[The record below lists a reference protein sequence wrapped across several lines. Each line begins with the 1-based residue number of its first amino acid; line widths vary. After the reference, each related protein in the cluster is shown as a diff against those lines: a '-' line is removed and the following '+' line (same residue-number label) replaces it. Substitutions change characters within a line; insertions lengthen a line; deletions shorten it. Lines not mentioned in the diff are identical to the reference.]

1 MCGEGGG
8 VKRGSGG
15 SVSLWGPS
23 SLIHMPQKVVSTAR
37 FQLLWLRSGLSV
49 AAHAP
54 DSRVGRLPERPVCW
68 VPLGPSRGL
77 CAPRRVPPTMV
88 SPFSLYPWA
97 HTQDCLSLPR

>member
-23 SLIHMPQKVVSTAR
+23 SLIHVPQEVVSTAR

-54 DSRVGRLPERPVCW
+54 TAVSAACPNGLCAGSRRGLP
-68 VPLGPSRGL
+68 GGL
-77 CAPRRVPPTMV
+77 CAPRRMSPTMV